1 VAFKGHGLEGDA
13 RMKKAPNPIDQQ
25 VGARLR
31 MQRMLV
37 GMSQE
42 KLGEAL
48 GVTFQ
53 QIQKYEK
60 GSNRVS
66 ASTLKQIS
74 RVLNV
79 QPSFFL
85 EDAGPKEA
93 APPGFAEAASGA
105 YVVEFLSTAE
115 GIELNRAFS
124 SIRDPKIRKGIV
136 DFVALLARGLGG
148 VDKG

>member
-1 VAFKGHGLEGDA
+1 
-13 RMKKAPNPIDQQ
+13 MKKAPNPIDQQ

-60 GSNRVS
+60 GSNRIS
-66 ASTLKQIS
+66 ASTLKQIAQ
-74 RVLNV
+74 VLNV

-85 EDAGPKEA
+85 EDATPRTA
-93 APPGFAEAASGA
+93 APGFAESGSGS

-115 GIELNRAFS
+115 GVELNRAFS
-124 SIRDPKIRKGIV
+124 GIRDSKIRKAIV
-136 DFVALLARGLGG
+136 DFVVLLARSLDEKPPRGET
-148 VDKG
+148 

>member
-1 VAFKGHGLEGDA
+1 
-13 RMKKAPNPIDQQ
+13 MKKGPNPIDQQ

-60 GSNRVS
+60 GSNRIS
-66 ASTLKQIS
+66 ASTLKQIAWA
-74 RVLNV
+74 LNV

-85 EDAGPKEA
+85 EDAAPKGSSGFDEA
-93 APPGFAEAASGA
+93 VSGS

-115 GIELNRAFS
+115 GVELNRAFS
-124 SIRDPKIRKGIV
+124 SIRDPKIRKGII
-136 DFVALLARGLGG
+136 DFVALLARSQGG
-148 VDKG
+148 KAIGSDHEPQ

>member
-1 VAFKGHGLEGDA
+1 
-13 RMKKAPNPIDQQ
+13 MKKAPNPIDQQ

-60 GSNRVS
+60 GSNRIS
-66 ASTLKQIS
+66 ASTLKQVAQ
-74 RVLNV
+74 VLNV

-85 EDAGPKEA
+85 EDATPRA
-93 APPGFAEAASGA
+93 ASGFAESGSGS

-115 GIELNRAFS
+115 GVELNRAFS
-124 SIRDPKIRKGIV
+124 SIRDSKIRKAVV
-136 DFVALLARGLGG
+136 DFVVSLARSL
-148 VDKG
+148 DEKPPRLET

>member
-1 VAFKGHGLEGDA
+1 
-13 RMKKAPNPIDQQ
+13 MKKAPNPIDQQ

-53 QIQKYEK
+53 QVQKYEK
-60 GSNRVS
+60 GSNRIS
-66 ASTLKQIS
+66 ASTLKQIAH
-74 RVLNV
+74 VLNV

-85 EDAGPKEA
+85 EDA
-93 APPGFAEAASGA
+93 APRSAVPGFAESASGS

-115 GIELNRAFS
+115 GVELNRAFS

-136 DFVALLARGLGG
+136 DFVVTLARSLDAKPPRGEPER
-148 VDKG
+148 

>member
-1 VAFKGHGLEGDA
+1 
-13 RMKKAPNPIDQQ
+13 MKKAPNPIDQQ

-66 ASTLKQIS
+66 ASTLKQIA

-85 EDAGPKEA
+85 EDAGPRG
-93 APPGFAEAASGA
+93 APAGFAEPSSGS

-115 GIELNRAFS
+115 GVELNRAFA
-124 SIRDPKIRKGIV
+124 SIRDPKIRKGIL
-136 DFVALLARGLGG
+136 DFVVLLARGLGKPPAG
-148 VDKG
+148 EGAGS

>member
-1 VAFKGHGLEGDA
+1 
-13 RMKKAPNPIDQQ
+13 MKKAPNPIDQQ

-42 KLGEAL
+42 KLGESL

-60 GSNRVS
+60 GANRIS
-66 ASTLKQIS
+66 ASTLKQIA

-85 EDAGPKEA
+85 EDASPRGS
-93 APPGFAEAASGA
+93 APAGFQEPASGS

-115 GIELNRAFS
+115 GVELNRAFF

-136 DFVALLARGLGG
+136 DLVVLLARNLRIENPASTDHAG
-148 VDKG
+148 

>member
-1 VAFKGHGLEGDA
+1 
-13 RMKKAPNPIDQQ
+13 MKKAPNPIDQQ

-66 ASTLKQIS
+66 ASTLKQIAQ
-74 RVLNV
+74 VLNV

-85 EDAGPKEA
+85 EDAMPRA
-93 APPGFAEAASGA
+93 APGFAESGSGS

-115 GIELNRAFS
+115 GVELNRAFS
-124 SIRDPKIRKGIV
+124 SIRDSKIRKAIV
-136 DFVALLARGLGG
+136 DFVVSLARGLDEKPPRGET
-148 VDKG
+148 

>member
-1 VAFKGHGLEGDA
+1 
-13 RMKKAPNPIDQQ
+13 MKKAPNPIDQQ

-66 ASTLKQIS
+66 ASTLKQIAQA
-74 RVLNV
+74 LNV
-79 QPSFFL
+79 PPSFFL
-85 EDAGPKEA
+85 EDATPRSA
-93 APPGFAEAASGA
+93 APGFAESGSGS
-105 YVVEFLSTAE
+105 YVVEFLSTSE
-115 GIELNRAFS
+115 GVELNRSFS
-124 SIRDPKIRKGIV
+124 SIRDPKIRKAIV
-136 DFVALLARGLGG
+136 DFIVSLARNLDEKPRGET
-148 VDKG
+148 

>member
-1 VAFKGHGLEGDA
+1 
-13 RMKKAPNPIDQQ
+13 MKKAPNPIDQQ

-60 GSNRVS
+60 GSNRIS
-66 ASTLKQIS
+66 ASRLRQAAH
-74 RVLNV
+74 VLEV
-79 QPSFFL
+79 P
-85 EDAGPKEA
+85 
-93 APPGFAEAASGA
+93 
-105 YVVEFLSTAE
+105 VEFFYEGAPAPSAAGGEASESTTQPFDVAFLATTE
-115 GIELNRAFS
+115 GFQLNRAFLR
-124 SIRDPKIRKGIV
+124 IRDPKVRRRIV
-136 DFVALLARGLGG
+136 ELVISLASEDEQASDFVR
-148 VDKG
+148 

>member
-1 VAFKGHGLEGDA
+1 
-13 RMKKAPNPIDQQ
+13 MKKAPNPIDQQ

-42 KLGEAL
+42 KLGDAL

-53 QIQKYEK
+53 QVQKYEK

-66 ASTLKQIS
+66 ASTLKQIAH
-74 RVLNV
+74 VLDV

-85 EDAGPKEA
+85 EDASPAQAG
-93 APPGFAEAASGA
+93 PPGFAEPASGS

-115 GIELNRAFS
+115 GVELNRAFS
-124 SIRDPKIRKGIV
+124 SIRDPKIRKGLL
-136 DFVALLARGLGG
+136 DFVVLLARSLDGPVSSGETRA
-148 VDKG
+148 

>member
-1 VAFKGHGLEGDA
+1 
-13 RMKKAPNPIDQQ
+13 MKKAPNPIDQQ

-53 QIQKYEK
+53 QVQKYEK
-60 GSNRVS
+60 GSNRIS
-66 ASTLKQIS
+66 ASTLKQIAQA
-74 RVLNV
+74 LNV

-85 EDAGPKEA
+85 EDGTPRA
-93 APPGFAEAASGA
+93 AAPGFAESASGS

-115 GIELNRAFS
+115 GVELNRAFS
-124 SIRDPKIRKGIV
+124 GIRDSKIRKAIV
-136 DFVALLARGLGG
+136 DFVVLLARSLNEKPPRGET
-148 VDKG
+148 

>member
-1 VAFKGHGLEGDA
+1 
-13 RMKKAPNPIDQQ
+13 MKKAPNPIDQQ

-60 GSNRVS
+60 GSNRIS
-66 ASTLKQIS
+66 ASTLKQIA
-74 RVLNV
+74 RALNV

-85 EDAGPKEA
+85 EDAGPRGA
-93 APPGFAEAASGA
+93 AAPGFAEPASGS

-115 GIELNRAFS
+115 GVELNRAFS
-124 SIRDPKIRKGIV
+124 SIRDPKVRRGIV
-136 DFVALLARGLGG
+136 DFVVLLARSLGG
-148 VDKG
+148 GPSGADQG

>member
-1 VAFKGHGLEGDA
+1 
-13 RMKKAPNPIDQQ
+13 MKKAPNPIDQQ

-42 KLGEAL
+42 KLGDAL

-60 GSNRVS
+60 GSNRIS
-66 ASTLKQIS
+66 ASTLKQIAS
-74 RVLNV
+74 VLNV

-85 EDAGPKEA
+85 EDASPRGGA
-93 APPGFAEAASGA
+93 PGFAEPASGS

-115 GIELNRAFS
+115 GVELNRAFS
-124 SIRDPKIRKGIV
+124 SIRDAKIRKGV
-136 DFVALLARGLGG
+136 LDFVVLLARNLGDNNPPRQG
-148 VDKG
+148 GAA